1 MVRCVETFKTFYEE
15 RTKHRKLTW
24 IYALGTL
31 TVKGAFDDEA
41 HRPAAAPFQASA
53 LLLFN
58 KEDTLSYGDIATA
71 LNLPDEDVRRTLH
84 SLACS
89 KYKILKKSPEG
100 RTVIAKDTFS
110 YNPGLLT
117 ARGASKSRCRRWR
130 KKKVLQD
137 VDNDR
142 RYAIDAAIVRTMKS
156 RKSLAHQKLVLEVV
170 QQLSKGFKPDFKII
184 KKRIEDLVA
193 ASSSSETRKTRA
205 CSTTSREFVVCPPD
219 ELLVVGRGPGVHGE
233 RRRDD

>member
-1 MVRCVETFKTFYEE
+1 MTVLTTGFWPTYKFTELALPLRDGQVRGDVQDVLRGANQTPQADV
-15 RTKHRKLTW
+15 

-31 TVKGAFDDEA
+31 AVKGSPPLPIEM
-41 HRPAAAPFQASA
+41 HISPFQASC

-58 KEDTLSYGDIATA
+58 REDTLSYKEIAER

-100 RTVIAKDTFS
+100 APSPRATCFRTTTRCRSPAAHQGS
-110 YNPGLLT
+110 
-117 ARGASKSRCRRWR
+117 GASVEDR
-130 KKKVLQD
+130 KKVLQD

-156 RKSLAHQKLVLEVV
+156 RKTLAHQKLVLEVV
-170 QQLSKGFKPDFKII
+170 QQLSKGSS
-184 KKRIEDLVA
+184 RISKSSRSASRPRHAEFLERDKEDPTVFNYLA
-193 ASSSSETRKTRA
+193 
-205 CSTTSREFVVCPPD
+205 
-219 ELLVVGRGPGVHGE
+219 
-233 RRRDD
+233 

>member
-1 MVRCVETFKTFYEE
+1 MTVLTTGFWPTYKFTELALPQEMVKCVETFKQFYEE

-24 IYALGTL
+24 IYALGVL
-31 TVKGAFDDEA
+31 TVKGNF
-41 HRPAAAPFQASA
+41 AAKPVEMHISPFQASC

-58 KEDTLSYGDIATA
+58 REDTLSYNEIVQR

-100 RTVIAKDTFS
+100 RTIADTDSFS
-110 YNPGLLT
+110 YNGAFT
-117 ARGASKSRCRRWR
+117 DRARRIKVPVPPVEDR
-130 KKKVLQD
+130 KKVLAD

-184 KKRIEDLVA
+184 KKRIEDLV
-193 ASSSSETRKTRA
+193 T
-205 CSTTSREFVVCPPD
+205 REF
-219 ELLVVGRGPGVHGE
+219 LE
-233 RRRDD
+233 RDKEDPSVFNYLA